1 MMHSMTIFMLESTG
15 TEIHTHNSYVYSHQY
30 PETQYSRWGEVRT
43 WGLRNFAF
51 NHEFPECFQLS

>member
-1 MMHSMTIFMLESTG
+1 MLESTG